1 MKLDEYQIQKH
12 NSISDNL
19 FVYSDRMA
27 RLRKNAEFIDEK
39 HYASEVSNI
48 LDHLADLVKD
58 MKELEK
64 YSWEKE
70 TETHHEF
77 N

>member
-1 MKLDEYQIQKH
+1 MKLDEYQIQKS

-19 FVYSDRMA
+19 FAYSDRIA
-27 RLRKNAEFIDEK
+27 WLRKNAEFIDEK

-58 MKELEK
+58 VKELEK

-70 TETHHEF
+70 AEAHHDIY
-77 N
+77 

>member
-1 MKLDEYQIQKH
+1 MKLDEYQIQH
-12 NSISDNL
+12 QNRITDNL
-19 FVYSDRMA
+19 FIYSDRMA
-27 RLRKNAEFIDEK
+27 RLRKNAEFIDST

-48 LDHLADLVKD
+48 LDDLAELVKD

-70 TETHHEF
+70 AEAHHEIY
-77 N
+77 